1 MSEKQQ
7 ENIIEIKDLV
17 KKYKMYHVYKC
28 TLIQNVAK
36 TALKDKKILHFIK
49 YIIVTYENICYTA
62 SGV

>member
-1 MSEKQQ
+1 
-7 ENIIEIKDLV
+7 
-17 KKYKMYHVYKC
+17 MYHVYKC